1 MDNLLGDRPDRW
13 MTNEKVDGA
22 KKETNLRNGDDH
34 ICMPWQNKK
43 EKYFDREK
51 KKYSMMS

>member
-1 MDNLLGDRPDRW
+1 MDILLGDRPDRW

-22 KKETNLRNGDDH
+22 KKETNLTNRDDH
-34 ICMPWQNKK
+34 ICKLWQNKK

-51 KKYSMMS
+51 KNIQ